1 VHTPSIYVESTFTP
15 DDLIS
20 WSERSRFKRL
30 YLFTKV
36 LRWNKRFS
44 SENVRELCL
53 RLIEQSGCYLLVAT
67 AEIIYWHPS
76 SPKKL

>member
-1 VHTPSIYVESTFTP
+1 MYVESTFIP

-36 LRWNKRFS
+36 LKSNRRFS
-44 SENVRELCL
+44 SDNDRELCL
-53 RLIEQSGCYLLVAT
+53 RLIEQSGCCLLVAT
-67 AEIIYWHPS
+67 AEIIY
-76 SPKKL
+76 